1 MTRTRTDG
9 NVKARGSRD
18 VDDGAVLERRAR
30 KSRDGDGSSARGD
43 SARLIRQREARERL
57 VSLLGGSVLTPD
69 LAAVLDAEQA
79 GVSRSASRRAI

>member
-1 MTRTRTDG
+1 
-9 NVKARGSRD
+9 
-18 VDDGAVLERRAR
+18 
-30 KSRDGDGSSARGD
+30 
-43 SARLIRQREARERL
+43 LIRQREARERL